1 MQFDQHKEPFSA
13 IGMANQ
19 HQYMHQPN
27 PLYPSAIPSYR
38 NISMPRHDVPVAS
51 TSNIQNSAHA
61 TGASTSGPSSSSL
74 PQSSFRAPAHKH
86 AHHLHSIPPREKS
99 TRTLIID
106 HMLWVHGRT
115 RFAQARAELG
125 MTDRTGGPTSLNY
138 IHRKRPESYEEEDE
152 DGSEGEQVVALK
164 ARAGGPGHPHD
175 DDEDERLGHQDL
187 SLARSLR
194 LRAEGL
200 EKVVISMLDQ
210 PPPIHP
216 INDEDILTPPTSPKL
231 NASNAAH
238 PHRLPNGVR
247 LRLALGTIVNDLF
260 ARQAP
265 SPPYRHTHATTP
277 NTARSV
283 AASTP
288 PDHSPQSSVVPSP
301 SDLPSALATLA
312 PVSGAF
318 APVRRSSLAPSP
330 NRSMQNQQYQDYSPG
345 YSSSGQHQGYNQ
357 PNSPRNMHMQ
367 YQAMQQQQ
375 QTSQPLGPPMQPKT
389 HRPHAGQRTRAL
401 YAVGADP
408 STANSPPAFR
418 CPRHLHTGCEICVE
432 AKSPPRQTGSSN
444 SRGRGSSFGGGG
456 GGLGHGSS
464 PRFAADRP
472 SSSLA
477 AATASGNWKTKSG
490 GVGPGGG
497 GITGWQDGSG
507 IGSGLLRPGV
517 RGSALRR
524 KVREEE
530 KGDATT
536 GAGNTKL
543 SKLIPRF
550 IRLSALVAAELGREA
565 RGEEDASASEDGKER
580 EGGQGAGATSS
591 GAGGANMGTPQS
603 ERGWTPGGGGGGSY
617 SPLPPPSSP
626 SYPSRNP
633 QQQSQPQ
640 TQHRMYEYALRPS
653 SEWYMLLAGL
663 LTRAVLEGYL
673 TAGWTGLQAVQ
684 CLLLVGLGVNE
695 HAGKENVDP
704 AEIDEDDDDD
714 EEFSSL
720 DPDELPNLVDAI
732 KILFPSL
739 RDRNSDYI
747 GVKGKGEEDY
757 EIEMNERLKRFY
769 DIPASTPD
777 CATHM
782 EDLAWQYPAEPVERA
797 AVRFC
802 EAIAKWR
809 GKPELETYK
818 KKPAPPPMDMMNTSP
833 GGSAAAMTI
842 ESLVHSNPSS
852 PMIGNN
858 ASGSGDRGGSRRKR
872 LKKPSIDVYFTQA
885 SASSAGSG
893 AGGQRMENLSWNRGG
908 SGMNNMNMNNSSGS
922 NSNNKRYRDADD
934 GGRPESAKRMFA

>member
-1 MQFDQHKEPFSA
+1 
-13 IGMANQ
+13 MANQ

-38 NISMPRHDVPVAS
+38 NVSMPRQETPVAS
-51 TSNIQNSAHA
+51 TSSIQNSAHA
-61 TGASTSGPSSSSL
+61 TGASTSGPSSSNI

-125 MTDRTGGPTSLNY
+125 MTDRTGGPTSPNY
-138 IHRKRPESYEEEDE
+138 IHRKRPESYEEDDE
-152 DGSEGEQVVALK
+152 EGSEGEEVVALK
-164 ARAGGPGHPHD
+164 ARAGGPGHPHN
-175 DDEDERLGHQDL
+175 DDEDERLGRQDL
-187 SLARSLR
+187 ALARSLR

-231 NASNAAH
+231 TASNAAH

-265 SPPYRHTHATTP
+265 SPPYRHTHATNVTTP
-277 NTARSV
+277 NTAKSA

-301 SDLPSALATLA
+301 SDLPNALATLA

-318 APVRRSSLAPSP
+318 APVRRSSPIRPS
-330 NRSMQNQQYQDYSPG
+330 QNQQQQYHNYSPG
-345 YSSSGQHQGYNQ
+345 RSNSGHQGYTQ
-357 PNSPRNMHMQ
+357 TNSPRNMHMQ
-367 YQAMQQQQ
+367 YPSIQHQQQS
-375 QTSQPLGPPMQPKT
+375 SQPLGPPMQST
-389 HRPHAGQRTRAL
+389 NRPHASQRTRAL

-444 SRGRGSSFGGGG
+444 SRGRGSSFGGAGG
-456 GGLGHGSS
+456 GGVV
-464 PRFAADRP
+464 A
-472 SSSLA
+472 
-477 AATASGNWKTKSG
+477 
-490 GVGPGGG
+490 PGGG
-497 GITGWQDGSG
+497 GITGWEDGSG

-524 KVREEE
+524 KVREDG
-530 KGDATT
+530 KGST

-565 RGEEDASASEDGKER
+565 RGEEDTNASEDGKER
-580 EGGQGAGATSS
+580 DGVAGRGATPSAS
-591 GAGGANMGTPQS
+591 GSAYMGTPRS
-603 ERGWTPGGGGGGSY
+603 EAGWTIGGGRY
-617 SPLPPPSSP
+617 SPLPPPASP
-626 SYPSRNP
+626 SLASRNSRQP
-633 QQQSQPQ
+633 QQAPSAQ
-640 TQHRMYEYALRPS
+640 TQAQNRMYEFALRPS

-684 CLLLVGLGVNE
+684 CLLLVGLGINE

-704 AEIDEDDDDD
+704 AEIDEDDVDDD
-714 EEFSSL
+714 EFSSL

-739 RDRNSDYI
+739 RDQENEFAGIKS
-747 GVKGKGEEDY
+747 KGEEEY
-757 EIEMNERLKRFY
+757 EMEMHERLKRFY

-818 KKPAPPPMDMMNTSP
+818 KKPQPAPIDALNTSP
-833 GGSAAAMTI
+833 GGTATAMTI

-852 PMIGNN
+852 PMIGDNSN
-858 ASGSGDRGGSRRKR
+858 AGNGDRSRRKR
-872 LKKPSIDVYFTQA
+872 LKKPSIDVYFIQ
-885 SASSAGSG
+885 SSPSSAAGSAPPVTPRRG
-893 AGGQRMENLSWNRGG
+893 SFTWNRSG
-908 SGMNNMNMNNSSGS
+908 SNLGNMNMNNSSGT
-922 NSNNKRYRDADD
+922 NSNNKRYRDDD
-934 GGRPESAKRMFA
+934 GGRPESAKRMFV